1 MILPEDVTQAR
12 TLVDTDVFS
21 YILKRETRADF
32 FKPYLL
38 HRTAA
43 ISFMSVAE
51 LYYGAYKDEW
61 RDPRITGLEN
71 SLKNYVVLPYDYE
84 VARLWGVVRV
94 EHQKRG
100 HDIGQGDCW
109 IAATALRHDCALLTN
124 NGKDFVG
131 TSGLTVT
138 SPAFA

>member
-71 SLKNYVVLPYDYE
+71 CLKNYVVLPYDYE

-109 IAATALRHDCALLTN
+109 IAATALSLDYP
-124 NGKDFVG
+124 D
-131 TSGLTVT
+131 GLKPRLVIM
-138 SPAFA
+138 